1 MDLTARE
8 IDIATPTPTV
18 ILHTADAEELG
29 AHSLDRIRIKRDG
42 RTYTGIVETT
52 TELVEQG
59 GLAVT
64 SRLGH
69 VTGPVTVSL
78 APKPRSVAHIRAKL
92 EDHELER
99 GDIQEIVHDIDR
111 YRLNDVELGAYVSA
125 IQANGLSH
133 EETRHLTEAMTAAGQ
148 RIEWSQDVI
157 ADKHSI
163 GGVAGNR
170 VTPIIVPIV
179 AAAGVTIPKTSSRA
193 ITSPAG
199 TADTMAVF
207 CEVAFTTE
215 EMRDIVEE
223 TNGCVVWGGSV
234 DLSPVDDKIIRAEN
248 PLSVD
253 PPGQIIASVL
263 SKKKSAGS
271 NHVIIDIPYGENAKV
286 TSLVAARELAEDFRL
301 VAEHLDL
308 EIACTITRGGQPI
321 GEGIG
326 PVLEARDVLAV
337 LDGGGPLELRLKSI
351 RLADILFD
359 LCDVDADAAEL
370 LDSGA
375 ALSKFREIVAAQ
387 GGDPDVE
394 RDDLRPGG
402 HRHVVTAGRDGVVMT
417 VQNRYISEVAR
428 RAGAPRDPGAGIR
441 LHCREDD
448 DVAADD
454 ELFTIYAEKRSKL
467 TEAVDYHD
475 EVEAVRIGD
484 PDEALIERR

>member
-29 AHSLDRIRIKRDG
+29 AHPLDRLRIEQAE
-42 RTYTGIVETT
+42 RTYTGVVETT
-52 TELVEQG
+52 TELVEEG
-59 GLAVT
+59 VLAVT

-78 APKPRSVAHIRAKL
+78 APKPRSVAHIRTKL
-92 EDHELER
+92 EDHELEQSDLQQLVR
-99 GDIQEIVHDIDR
+99 DIDR
-111 YRLNDVELGAYVSA
+111 NRLTDVELGAYVA
-125 IQANGLSH
+125 ALHANGLSH
-133 EETRHLTEAMTAAGQ
+133 EETRHLTQAMTDIGE
-148 RIEWSQDVI
+148 RLDWSESVV

-207 CEVAFTTE
+207 CDVEFTTDE
-215 EMRDIVEE
+215 VREVVEE
-223 TNGCVVWGGSV
+223 TGGCLVWGGGV
-234 DLSPVDDKIIRAEN
+234 ELSPVDDKIIRAEN

-253 PPGQIIASVL
+253 PPGQVIASVL

-271 NHVIIDIPYGENAKV
+271 NRVLIDIPYGEHAKV
-286 TSLVAARELAEDFRL
+286 TSLVAARDLAEDFRL
-301 VAEHLDL
+301 VAEHLDID
-308 EIACTITRGGQPI
+308 IACTITRGGQPI

-326 PVLEARDVLAV
+326 PILEARDVLAV
-337 LDGGGPLELRLKSI
+337 LDGGGPLELRLKSV

-359 LCDVDADAAEL
+359 LCDVDADATEL

-375 ALSKFREIVAAQ
+375 ALEKFREIVAAQ
-387 GGDPDVE
+387 GGDPDVA
-394 RDDLRPGG
+394 RDDLRPGER
-402 HRHVVTAGRDGVVMT
+402 RHVVTAGRDGIVLSI
-417 VQNRYISEVAR
+417 QNRTISQVAR
-428 RAGAPRDPGAGIR
+428 RAGAPRDAGAGIR
-441 LHCREDD
+441 LHCREGDA
-448 DVAADD
+448 VEAED
-454 ELFTIYAEKRSKL
+454 ELFTVYAEKAGKL
-467 TEAVDYHD
+467 TEAVEYNAG
-475 EVEAVRIGD
+475 VEAVRIGD

>member
-1 MDLTARE
+1 MELTARE

-29 AHSLDRIRIKRDG
+29 AHPLDRLRIELEG
-42 RTYTGIVETT
+42 RTYTGVVETT
-52 TELVEQG
+52 TELVEEG
-59 GLAVT
+59 KLAVT

-69 VTGPVTVSL
+69 VTGRVTVSL
-78 APKPRSVAHIRAKL
+78 APKPRSVAHIRTKL
-92 EDHELER
+92 EDHELEQTDLQQLVR
-99 GDIQEIVHDIDR
+99 DIDR
-111 YRLNDVELGAYVSA
+111 NRLTDVELGAYVA
-125 IQANGLSH
+125 ALHANGLSH
-133 EETRHLTEAMTAAGQ
+133 EETRHLTQAMT
-148 RIEWSQDVI
+148 DVGEHI
-157 ADKHSI
+157 DWAEPVVADKHSI

-179 AAAGVTIPKTSSRA
+179 AAAGITIPKTSSRA

-207 CEVAFTTE
+207 CEVEFTTD
-215 EMRDIVEE
+215 EMRDVVEE
-223 TNGCVVWGGSV
+223 TGGCLVWGGGV

-271 NHVIIDIPYGENAKV
+271 NRVLIDIPYGEHAKV
-286 TSLVAARELAEDFRL
+286 TSLVAARDLAEDFRL
-301 VAEHLDL
+301 VAEHLDID
-308 EIACTITRGGQPI
+308 IACTITRGGQPI

-326 PVLEARDVLAV
+326 PILEARDVLAV

-359 LCDVDADAAEL
+359 LCDVDADATAL

-375 ALSKFREIVAAQ
+375 ALQKFREIVDAQ
-387 GGDPDVE
+387 GGDPAVTRDELTPGE
-394 RDDLRPGG
+394 R
-402 HRHVVTAGRDGVVMT
+402 RHVVTAGRDGIVLGI
-417 VQNRYISEVAR
+417 QNRNISEVAR
-428 RAGAPRDPGAGIR
+428 RAGAPRDAGAGIR
-441 LHCREDD
+441 LHCREGDE
-448 DVAADD
+448 VEAED
-454 ELFTIYAEKRSKL
+454 ELFTIYAQKAGKL
-467 TEAVDYHD
+467 TEAVEYNAGVD
-475 EVEAVRIGD
+475 AVRIGD

>member
-1 MDLTARE
+1 MELTARE

-18 ILHTADAEELG
+18 ILHTTDAEELG
-29 AHSLDRIRIKRDG
+29 AHPLDRIRIQRDG
-42 RTYTGIVETT
+42 RTYTGVVETT
-52 TELVEQG
+52 TELVDEG
-59 GLAVT
+59 TLAVT

-69 VTGPVTVSL
+69 VTGPVDVSL
-78 APKPRSVAHIRAKL
+78 APKPRSVAHIRTKL

-99 GDIQEIVHDIDR
+99 PDVEQIVHDINR
-111 YRLNDVELGAYVSA
+111 NRLTDVELGAYVA
-125 IQANGLSH
+125 GLHANGLSH
-133 EETRHLTEAMTAAGQ
+133 EETRHLTQAMTDVGE
-148 RIEWSQDVI
+148 RIEWPEPVV

-207 CEVAFTTE
+207 CDVEFTTE
-215 EMRDIVEE
+215 EMQAIVEE
-223 TNGCVVWGGSV
+223 TGGCLVWGGGV

-248 PLSVD
+248 SLSVD

-271 NHVIIDIPYGENAKV
+271 NRVLIDIPYGEHAKV
-286 TSLVAARELAEDFRL
+286 TSLVGARELAEDFRL

-308 EIACTITRGGQPI
+308 DLACTITRGGQPI

-337 LDGGGPLELRLKSI
+337 LDGDGPLELRLKSV

-359 LCDVDADAAEL
+359 LCDVDADAAAL

-375 ALSKFREIVAAQ
+375 ARERFREIVAAQ
-387 GGDPDVE
+387 GGDPDIE
-394 RDDLRPGG
+394 RDDLEPGG
-402 HRHVVTAGRDGVVMT
+402 RRHVVTAGRDGIVMT
-417 VQNRYISEVAR
+417 IQNRHISEVAR

-441 LHCREDD
+441 LHCREGDT
-448 DVAADD
+448 VETGD
-454 ELFTIYAEKRSKL
+454 ELFTIYAEKAGKL
-467 TEAVDYHD
+467 TEAVEYHAD
-475 EVEAVRIGD
+475 LEAVRVGD
-484 PDEALIERR
+484 PDEALNERR